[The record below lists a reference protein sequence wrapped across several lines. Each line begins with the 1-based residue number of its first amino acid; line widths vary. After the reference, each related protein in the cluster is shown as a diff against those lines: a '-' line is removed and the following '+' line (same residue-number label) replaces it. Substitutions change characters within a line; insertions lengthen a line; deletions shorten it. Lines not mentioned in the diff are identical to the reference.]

1 MLTFGSLFTG
11 IGGFD
16 LGFERAGMR
25 CLWQVE
31 IDAYCNKVLERHWPD
46 VRRLRDIRD
55 CGSHNLPPVD
65 TVCGGFPCQ
74 PFSLSGNR
82 RGKSDDRFLWPE
94 MLRVVAEL
102 KPSWVVAENV
112 FGFISLGLDDALA
125 DLEAEGYEA
134 RPVVF
139 PACAVGAPHRRD
151 RVFVL
156 AYSPDGRRTP
166 THAEKW
172 NVQEPYTGGDVPN
185 TDSSW
190 QQQPQ
195 GSITEE
201 RGWLGD
207 GGEADVSQPN
217 SFGRQACD
225 YVHGHAEKGK
235 SKREFI
241 STDSAFGAVQDWWG
255 TEPRVGRVVDGLSTR
270 LDRFRCRKCL
280 EGLGN
285 ALVPQVAQVI
295 GHYLVYADAH
305 YRQNDADVL

>member
-1 MLTFGSLFTG
+1 MLTFGSLFAG

-31 IDAYCNKVLERHWPD
+31 IDSYCNKVLERHWPD

-55 CGSHNLPPVD
+55 CGAHNLAAVD
-65 TVCGGFPCQ
+65 VVCGGFPCQ

-82 RGKSDDRFLWPE
+82 RGKSDDRYLWPE

-102 KPSWVVAENV
+102 RPSWVVAENV

-134 RPVVF
+134 WPIVI
-139 PACAVGAPHRRD
+139 PACAVGALHRRD
-151 RVFVL
+151 RVFVVAL
-156 AYSPDGRRTP
+156 NSNRKRQGTEHEVRQKDAESNGVCETVSDAVGRRC
-166 THAEKW
+166 
-172 NVQEPYTGGDVPN
+172 EPDLA
-185 TDSSW
+185 
-190 QQQPQ
+190 
-195 GSITEE
+195 EE
-201 RGWLGD
+201 RSVRESHAGNHVADTDGAGWKSENRRGVVHD
-207 GGEADVSQPN
+207 TRGYCASQ
-217 SFGRQACD
+217 
-225 YVHGHAEKGK
+225 VWKTH
-235 SKREFI
+235 
-241 STDSAFGAVQDWWG
+241 SALGAVQDWWG
-255 TEPRVGRVVDGLSTR
+255 IEPGMGRVVDGLSTR
-270 LDRFRCRKCL
+270 LDRFRRRKRL

-295 GHYLVYADAH
+295 GHFLVQADAR

>member
-31 IDAYCNKVLERHWPD
+31 IDSYCNKVLERHWPD

-55 CGSHNLPPVD
+55 CGAHNLAAVD
-65 TVCGGFPCQ
+65 VVCGGFPCQ
-74 PFSLSGNR
+74 PFSTAGKR
-82 RGKSDDRFLWPE
+82 RGKSDDRYLWPE

-102 KPSWVVAENV
+102 RPSWVVAENV

-134 RPVVF
+134 WPIVI
-139 PACAVGAPHRRD
+139 PACAVGALHRRD
-151 RVFVL
+151 RVFVVAL
-156 AYSPDGRRTP
+156 NSNRKRQGTEHEVHQKDAESNGVCETVSDAVGRRC
-166 THAEKW
+166 
-172 NVQEPYTGGDVPN
+172 EPDLA
-185 TDSSW
+185 
-190 QQQPQ
+190 
-195 GSITEE
+195 EE
-201 RGWLGD
+201 RSVR
-207 GGEADVSQPN
+207 ES
-217 SFGRQACD
+217 
-225 YVHGHAEKGK
+225 HAGNHA
-235 SKREFI
+235 
-241 STDSAFGAVQDWWG
+241 DSALGAVQDWWG
-255 TEPRVGRVVDGLSTR
+255 IEPGMGRVVDGLSTR
-270 LDRFRCRKCL
+270 LDRFRRRKRL

-295 GHYLVYADAH
+295 GHFLVQTDAN